1 MEVITDIQKGSV
13 LLQTGQVTCHDIDG
27 REVPCECSGQDGEY
41 RLGLKWPSPRF
52 EAYEH
57 TVLDRLT
64 GLVWTRNANPAE
76 LPLSWQEAFD
86 YIEKMNTEGTFGF
99 SDWRMPNRR
108 ELRSLLSYQTKKP
121 ALPEG
126 HPFENVF
133 SGWYWTSTTASIN
146 TAYAW
151 YIHMEGARM
160 FYGEKRQFFLLWP
173 VRGRGSSVLA
183 ATGQKHC
190 YDQDGN
196 RISCANTGQDGEY
209 QYGTPWP
216 VPRFLTLKEAVI
228 DRLTNLCWIRNA
240 DLTAAPVNWAEAL
253 NAVKELNKRST
264 LSKSWRLPNINELE
278 SLVDCST
285 HSPALP
291 EGHPFENVRE
301 GYWSSTTSM
310 YEPDWA
316 WALYLTKGAL
326 GVGQKRGAYFYVW
339 PVCSI
344 SEILNNRIS
353 DG

>member
-1 MEVITDIQKGSV
+1 MEVIADTQKGCV

-27 REVPCECSGQDGEY
+27 REVPCEGSGQDGEY

-76 LPLSWQEAFD
+76 FPLSWQEAFE
-86 YIEKMNTEGTFGF
+86 YIDRMNREGACGF

-108 ELRSLLSYQTKKP
+108 ELRSLVSYQTKKP
-121 ALPEG
+121 ALPEN

-133 SGWYWTSTTASIN
+133 SGWYWTSTTAAISP
-146 TAYAW
+146 AYAW

-183 ATGQKHC
+183 ATGQQHC

-196 RISCANTGQDGEY
+196 KISCANTGQDGEY
-209 QYGTPWP
+209 QNGTPWP
-216 VPRFLTLKEAVI
+216 VPRFVKVQEGVL
-228 DRLTNLCWIRNA
+228 DRLTNLCWLRNT
-240 DLTAAPVNWAEAL
+240 DLTATPVSWAEAL
-253 NAVKELNKRST
+253 NAVGELNMRSRLT
-264 LSKSWRLPNINELE
+264 RSWRLPNINELE

-316 WALYLTKGAL
+316 WALYLNKGAL

-339 PVCSI
+339 PVCSV
-344 SEILNNRIS
+344 S
-353 DG
+353 DLPFKSVD